1 MRKIILIA
9 VMLSCMSVAGYS
21 QSNGTLEERQRR
33 DMVEFKENIE
43 KKLQVDKSTVD
54 ENYYYK
60 VSREIL
66 SQRNH
71 RSWFKENIDILNGL
85 DKAARDST
93 AAYENYRNA
102 LQKSEN
108 LKNGVTH
115 EVIIENKTFDL
126 MPKNMINYL
135 GKVNKTQFEEFVGEP
150 VGDEDNFI
158 VYEVESVY
166 EKIPIAIRCDYHE
179 KTGKLI
185 HVHFPTPSRLG
196 YELGFIHF
204 PDYKK
209 LGSHKIY
216 KNQFGKT
223 YRTDYRYKVL
233 GMQVSYDGVISYHIV
248 K

>member
-1 MRKIILIA
+1 MRKIILIV

-33 DMVEFKENIE
+33 DMVEFKESIE

-71 RSWFKENIDILNGL
+71 GSWFKENIDILNEL

-93 AAYENYRNA
+93 AAYENYRKA

-126 MPKNMINYL
+126 MPK
-135 GKVNKTQFEEFVGEP
+135 KH
-150 VGDEDNFI
+150 D
-158 VYEVESVY
+158 
-166 EKIPIAIRCDYHE
+166 
-179 KTGKLI
+179 KL
-185 HVHFPTPSRLG
+185 FR
-196 YELGFIHF
+196 
-204 PDYKK
+204 
-209 LGSHKIY
+209 
-216 KNQFGKT
+216 
-223 YRTDYRYKVL
+223 
-233 GMQVSYDGVISYHIV
+233 
-248 K
+248 